1 MRSAG
6 GSRIMQWGLMSV
18 LVLASLTAAAA
29 RAAAQPAPQ
38 SAPGPAVDAS
48 DGLSPQEVQ
57 RLFDA
62 YALVQVQEQLGLA
75 DDQYGRFLTRLKALQ
90 ELRRQHLRDRDRLIR
105 ELARLTQPRATAT
118 DADLKTHVDEL
129 DQVDATA
136 ATELRK
142 AYAQIDELLDTR
154 QRARFRVFESAMERR
169 KLDLLLRARQ
179 GRPLAPRRN
188 ANPR

>member
-1 MRSAG
+1 MMTVWR
-6 GSRIMQWGLMSV
+6 SRILHWAVMPV
-18 LVLASLTAAAA
+18 LVLGGVTVITTSTAA
-29 RAAAQPAPQ
+29 Q
-38 SAPGPAVDAS
+38 SAPPSAQGPTVDAT

-62 YALVQVQEQLGLA
+62 YALVQVQEQLGLS
-75 DDQYGRFLTRLKALQ
+75 DDQYGRFITRLKALQ
-90 ELRRQHLRDRDRLIR
+90 DVRRQHLLQRDRLVR
-105 ELARLTQPRATAT
+105 ELARLTQPRVNAS
-118 DADLKTHVDEL
+118 DAVVKAQIDEL
-129 DQVDATA
+129 DQVDLTA
-136 ATELRK
+136 VSDIRK
-142 AYAQIDELLDTR
+142 AYAQIDDLLDTR